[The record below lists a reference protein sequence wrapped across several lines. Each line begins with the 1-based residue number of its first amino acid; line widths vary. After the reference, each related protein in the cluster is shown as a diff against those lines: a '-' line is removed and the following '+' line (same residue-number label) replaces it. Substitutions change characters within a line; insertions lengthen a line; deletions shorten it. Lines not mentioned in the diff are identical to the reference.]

1 MTNNDVYLNWYSFC
15 PREWKRGT
23 FRSLVQQAYIICSS
37 SHLLKEELKHLE
49 DVFVMKNNFPI
60 WVVKKILKEEKEKID
75 NRNNAD
81 KNKHTIQTDVKFE
94 SKDKSHLL
102 LLPYQGEKG
111 LHLTKSLKRNLKSLL
126 PSTVKANIGF
136 TGKKLSTC
144 FQIKDQTKFEHKH
157 DIIYLATCPE
167 DNCSENYIGESGR
180 RISERI
186 IDHNGRDQKSHIFK
200 HSSEKCR
207 QHFHTNS
214 FKIIGN
220 GFKNNSF
227 KLSQKHY

>member
-1 MTNNDVYLNWYSFC
+1 MALQV
-15 PREWKRGT
+15 
-23 FRSLVQQAYIICSS
+23 
-37 SHLLKEELKHLE
+37 
-49 DVFVMKNNFPI
+49 KNS
-60 WVVKKILKEEKEKID
+60 
-75 NRNNAD
+75 A
-81 KNKHTIQTDVKFE
+81 Q
-94 SKDKSHLL
+94 
-102 LLPYQGEKG
+102 
-111 LHLTKSLKRNLKSLL
+111 
-126 PSTVKANIGF
+126 
-136 TGKKLSTC
+136 
-144 FQIKDQTKFEHKH
+144 DQTKFEDKH

-200 HSSEKCR
+200 HSSEKCC

-227 KLSQKHY
+227 NRKVSEALLIKHIKCSRKVY